1 MPKQNFNEKLIALLK
16 TNPDFVD
23 DSGELLPA
31 AVKDHAWKLDHN
43 LLRLLLSDPE
53 IKSTFFDEIDEHWV
67 FNHNTFIDYINKKN
81 FLANSYTQFRN
92 RIGLDIDGKFLRER
106 GEVSLVWPYKDC
118 VLEGGQTKEE
128 EKRKEIFFN
137 EILAQDEIDRL
148 FDPKV
153 LTNWKRHTA
162 AGEQDVTEIKRDDN
176 GTIRENLIIKGNNL
190 IALHTLKQQF
200 GGQVKLIYI
209 DPPYNTGGEA
219 NIFTY
224 NNTFNHSSW
233 LTFMKNRLDVAK
245 QFLRDDGFIAISIDN
260 YELLYLGTLADEVF
274 GRENRIS
281 VLTIVHH
288 PAGKTNNN
296 FFATTNEFMV
306 VYAKNKELA
315 KINFFEMSETTEKTY
330 NLEDEISRYKLE
342 NLMRT
347 GETRNARRKDRP
359 NQFYSI
365 YVSKDLKQ
373 VSLTKG
379 GNHHEVLPILNGT
392 EWIWSNS
399 PSTLQEKIDNNEI
412 VAKKHKDGHIQIF
425 FKRRITD
432 YPGERPKTTWT
443 DKKYNATEHGTRL
456 LQNILGKKSFSYP
469 KSLHTIVDIVKV
481 TTDPGDIILDFFAGS
496 GTTGHAI
503 LELNNQNEGNRQFIL
518 VEQLEE
524 HIAVCKERLE
534 KVITQEGMQDRNFVS
549 YEMKEYNQAYMD
561 KIQTAQSSEELVT
574 LWQDIAENSFLN
586 WYVNA
591 EVPEEAVNDFIAIDD
606 LEAQKNL
613 LVELLNKNQLYVNL
627 SEIEDAN
634 FEVNEED
641 RLLNQIF
648 YSKPV

>member
-1 MPKQNFNEKLIALLK
+1 MPEHNFNEKLIALLK
-16 TNPDFVD
+16 TNPAFVD
-23 DSGELLPA
+23 ESGELLPA

-43 LLRLLLSDPE
+43 LIRLLLSDPE
-53 IKSTFFDEIDEHWV
+53 IKSTFFDEIDGHWV
-67 FNHNTFIDYINKKN
+67 FNHNTFISYINQKN

-92 RIGLDIDGKFLRER
+92 KIGLDIDGKFLRER

-128 EKRKEIFFN
+128 ETRKEIFFN

-153 LTNWKRHTA
+153 VTNWKRHTA

-176 GTIRENLIIKGNNL
+176 GTIRENLLIKGNNL

-200 GGQVKLIYI
+200 RGQVKLIYI

-359 NQFYSI
+359 NQFYLI

-373 VSLTKG
+373 VSLTKEE
-379 GNHHEVLPILNGT
+379 NFHEVLPKSNAT

-503 LELNNQNEGNRQFIL
+503 LKLNKHDESNRQFIL

-549 YEMKEYNQAYMD
+549 YELKEYNQAYMD
-561 KIQTAQSSEELVT
+561 KIQTAQSSEELIA
-574 LWQDIAENSFLN
+574 LWHDITENSFLN
-586 WYVNA
+586 WYINA

-606 LEAQKNL
+606 LETQKHL
-613 LVELLNKNQLYVNL
+613 LAELLDKNQLYVNL
-627 SEIEDAN
+627 TEIEDAN
-634 FEVNEED
+634 FEVSAED
-641 RLLNQIF
+641 RKLNWEF
-648 YSKPV
+648 YQTV